1 MKRYI
6 LMLLT
11 AVATVA
17 AALAQTM
24 SLAECRNEALKFNE
38 TMASA
43 NNAVRQAELDRQIAF
58 TNYLPKLDG
67 SFSAVYAKDIDM
79 GEMTLQLHG
88 TWLAGLNITQPV
100 FAGGKIV
107 AANKLARIGVEIN
120 KEKLR
125 QSRMQVIA
133 DVDNAYYT
141 LVAVRSKVRMLE
153 SLGQQMLALFNQVE
167 LSVKAQMATEN
178 DLLRIDTKR
187 SEIAYQLQKARNG
200 EQLCM
205 LALANVIG
213 RGIDAEIVPSDTLLI
228 TDQPTALD
236 ENISNRP
243 ELLMLEKQVEAMK
256 QQVKMERANYL
267 PTVGLSLGYTHYGNI
282 KNKGVAQLGDGT
294 LMPYV
299 QDVNGNM
306 LMAMV
311 SVNIPICHWGAE
323 VKKVKKAKLDVE
335 NARLS
340 LQQNERAM
348 QIEVHQ
354 AVQNVT
360 DGYHMVQTAE
370 LGQRQADENLRVMR
384 ERFGVKMATMTDL
397 LEAQAQWQQAHSNY
411 IEAQTQYKIYETE
424 YLRVTGRLE

>member
-17 AALAQTM
+17 TALAQTM

-67 SFSAVYAKDIDM
+67 SFSTVYAKDIDM
-79 GEMTLQLHG
+79 GEMTFQLHG

-348 QIEVHQ
+348 QIEVRQ

>member
-205 LALANVIG
+205 LALANAIG

-228 TDQPTALD
+228 TDQPAALD

-267 PTVGLSLGYTHYGNI
+267 PTVGLSLGYTHYDNI

-348 QIEVHQ
+348 QIEVRQ

>member
-228 TDQPTALD
+228 TDQPAALD

-267 PTVGLSLGYTHYGNI
+267 PTVGLSLGYTHYDNI

-323 VKKVKKAKLDVE
+323 VKKMKKAKLDVE

-348 QIEVHQ
+348 QIEVRQ

>member
-107 AANKLARIGVEIN
+107 AANKLARIGLEIN

-228 TDQPTALD
+228 TDQPAALD

-348 QIEVHQ
+348 QIEVRQ

-370 LGQRQADENLRVMR
+370 IGQRQADENLRVMR

>member
-267 PTVGLSLGYTHYGNI
+267 PTVGLSLGYTHYDNI

-348 QIEVHQ
+348 QIEVRQ

-360 DGYHMVQTAE
+360 DGYHMVQTAK

-424 YLRVTGRLE
+424 YLRVTGSLE

>member
-107 AANKLARIGVEIN
+107 AANKLARIGLEIN

-267 PTVGLSLGYTHYGNI
+267 PTVGLSLGYTHYDNI

-323 VKKVKKAKLDVE
+323 VKEVKKAKLDVE

-348 QIEVHQ
+348 QIEVRQ

>member
-228 TDQPTALD
+228 TDQPTTLD

-267 PTVGLSLGYTHYGNI
+267 PTVGLSLGYTHYDNI
-282 KNKGVAQLGDGT
+282 KNKGVTQLGDGT

-348 QIEVHQ
+348 QIEVRQ

>member
-107 AANKLARIGVEIN
+107 AANKLARIGLEIN

-228 TDQPTALD
+228 TDQPAALD
-236 ENISNRP
+236 ENISNRL

-256 QQVKMERANYL
+256 QAVKMERANYL
-267 PTVGLSLGYTHYGNI
+267 PTVGLSLGYTHYDNI

-348 QIEVHQ
+348 QIEVRQ

>member
-348 QIEVHQ
+348 QIEVRQ

>member
-133 DVDNAYYT
+133 DVNNAYYT

-267 PTVGLSLGYTHYGNI
+267 PTVGLSLGYTHYDNI

-311 SVNIPICHWGAE
+311 SVKLANCHWGAA
-323 VKKVKKAKLDVE
+323 VKKVKKATLDVE

-348 QIEVHQ
+348 QIEVRQ

>member
-107 AANKLARIGVEIN
+107 AANKLARIGLEIN

-228 TDQPTALD
+228 TDQPAALD

-267 PTVGLSLGYTHYGNI
+267 PTVGLSLGYTHYDNI
-282 KNKGVAQLGDGT
+282 KNKGVTQLGDGT

-348 QIEVHQ
+348 QIEVRQ

>member
-17 AALAQTM
+17 TALAQTM

-348 QIEVHQ
+348 QIEVRQ

>member
-228 TDQPTALD
+228 TDQPAALD

-267 PTVGLSLGYTHYGNI
+267 PTVGLSLGYTHYDNI

-348 QIEVHQ
+348 QIEVRQ

-424 YLRVTGRLE
+424 YRRVTGRLE

>member
-267 PTVGLSLGYTHYGNI
+267 PTVGLSLGYTHYDNI

-340 LQQNERAM
+340 LQQNGRAM
-348 QIEVHQ
+348 QIEVRQ

-370 LGQRQADENLRVMR
+370 LGQRQADENLRVML
-384 ERFGVKMATMTDL
+384 ERFGVKMATMTDR

>member
-1 MKRYI
+1 
-6 LMLLT
+6 MLLT

>member
-178 DLLRIDTKR
+178 DLLRIDTKH

-228 TDQPTALD
+228 TDQPATLD

-267 PTVGLSLGYTHYGNI
+267 PTVGLSLGYTHYDNI

-323 VKKVKKAKLDVE
+323 VKKMKKAKLDVE

-348 QIEVHQ
+348 QIEVRQ

>member
-107 AANKLARIGVEIN
+107 AANKLARIGLEIN

-228 TDQPTALD
+228 TDQPAALD

-348 QIEVHQ
+348 QIEVRQ

-360 DGYHMVQTAE
+360 DGYHMVQTAD

>member
-228 TDQPTALD
+228 TDQPAALD

-348 QIEVHQ
+348 QIEVRQ